1 MKTVDVLIAR
11 IYVRES
17 SKLANKIEDYLIKE
31 AKIRGVSVFRAI
43 TGMGSSGKHAAA
55 LIDLSLD
62 LPLIV
67 EFFDEKTKI
76 EAALEHLNTWVKAEH
91 ILFWEAKVNSLE

>member
-17 SKLANKIEDYLIKE
+17 SKLVNKIEDYLIKE

-43 TGMGSSGKHAAA
+43 AGMGGSGQHAAA

-76 EAALEHLNTWVKAEH
+76 EAALEHLNAWVKAEH
-91 ILFWEAKVNSLE
+91 ILFWEAKVNEK

>member
-1 MKTVDVLIAR
+1 MRTVDVLVVR
-11 IYVRES
+11 VYVRES
-17 SKLANKIEDYLIKE
+17 SKLAHKIENYLIKE

-43 TGMGSSGKHAAA
+43 TGAGESGKHAAA

-67 EFFDEKTKI
+67 EFFDEKAKV
-76 EAALEHLNTWVKAEH
+76 EQALEHLNTWVKAEH
-91 ILFWEAKVNSLE
+91 ILFWEAKVND